1 MIRLVLSTLALLIAM
16 TVAHAQQVIPLY
28 GGNIPDAKAA
38 SDQEQWLPNK
48 LVDTI
53 VNNVSVPTLTVFL
66 PPPGIAS
73 GTAVIICPGGG
84 YHTLLINREGK
95 DVARKFNEQGVAAFV
110 LKYRLPSDRT
120 MIDKSVGPI
129 EDAQRAIEMVRQRAT
144 EWHIDSDRIG
154 IMGFSAGGHLAA
166 MAGTRFSHEF
176 IRDNGA
182 TSLRPD
188 FMILIYP
195 VISMTDSIGH
205 SGSRNYLLGP
215 SPGKSKVR
223 FYSNEFW
230 VTSRTPPTF
239 LAQAAGDQV
248 VSSKNS
254 LYFYEALRRKG
265 VPVELHLY
273 QKGEHGFLTAPPFS
287 EWFGRCLYWMK
298 SNGWLSRN

>member
-1 MIRLVLSTLALLIAM
+1 MSHVN
-16 TVAHAQQVIPLY
+16 AQRVIPLY
-28 GGNIPDAKAA
+28 AGNIPDAKEA

-48 LVDTI
+48 EVDTI
-53 VNNVSVPTLTVFL
+53 VNHVSVPTLTVFL
-66 PPPGIAS
+66 PPPATAS
-73 GTAVIICPGGG
+73 GAAVIICPGGG

-95 DVARKFNEQGVAAFV
+95 DVARAFNRHGVAAFV

-129 EDAQRAIEMVRQRAT
+129 GDAQRAIEIVRQRAG

-154 IMGFSAGGHLAA
+154 MMGFSAGGHLAA
-166 MAGTRFSHEF
+166 MAGTHFGDAF
-176 IRDNGA
+176 ISRNGA

-205 SGSRNYLLGP
+205 TGSRNYLLGP
-215 SPGKSKVR
+215 SPSEARIR

-248 VSSKNS
+248 VSSRNS

-265 VPVELHLY
+265 VPAELHVY

-287 EWFGRCLYWMK
+287 EWFGRCLYWMGT
-298 SNGWLSRN
+298 NGWLSKN

>member
-1 MIRLVLSTLALLIAM
+1 MLTAM
-16 TVAHAQQVIPLY
+16 HAVNAQQVIPLY
-28 GGNIPDAKAA
+28 EGHIPDAKKAT
-38 SDQEQWLPNK
+38 DQEQWLPNNE
-48 LVDTI
+48 VDTI
-53 VNNVSVPTLTVFL
+53 VNDVSVPTLTVFL
-66 PPPGIAS
+66 PPPANAT

-95 DVARKFNEQGVAAFV
+95 DVAREFNQKGVAAFV

-129 EDAQRAIEMVRQRAT
+129 EDAQRAIELVRQRAS
-144 EWHIDSDRIG
+144 EWHIDSERIG

-166 MAGTRFSHEF
+166 MAGTHFSRAF
-176 IRDNGA
+176 IAGTGA

-215 SPGKSKVR
+215 SPTKAKIR

-248 VSSKNS
+248 VSSRNS
-254 LYFYEALRRKG
+254 LYFYEALRRKE

-287 EWFGRCLYWMK
+287 EWFGRCVYWMG